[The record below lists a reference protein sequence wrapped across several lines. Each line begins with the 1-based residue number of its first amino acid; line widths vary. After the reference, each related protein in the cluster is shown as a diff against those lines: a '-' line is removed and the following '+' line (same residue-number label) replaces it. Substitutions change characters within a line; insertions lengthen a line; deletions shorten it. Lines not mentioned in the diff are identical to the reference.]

1 MHTNWFFR
9 GILEVGLAIFNYNKW
24 NNLKLLYVAIPILPI
39 HALGITIKLE
49 VNMKL
54 QGPYLEQ
61 RHLQIRG
68 FAPYNFSYSG
78 NEPCRRCCRS
88 RYVRCKNIVLL
99 CDNIS
104 NCPFKI
110 LIQSWS
116 LFGDVSF
123 AVFVQL
129 GHIQSAYVNTLNSY
143 RAASATS

>member
-1 MHTNWFFR
+1 M
-9 GILEVGLAIFNYNKW
+9 FNYNKW
-24 NNLKLLYVAIPILPI
+24 NNLKLLYAAIPILPI

-78 NEPCRRCCRS
+78 NEPCRRRCRS
-88 RYVRCKNIVLL
+88 RYVRCKNIVLI
-99 CDNIS
+99 CDSIS

-123 AVFVQL
+123 AVFCSTRPHTVC
-129 GHIQSAYVNTLNSY
+129 ICEDPEFI
-143 RAASATS
+143 